1 MNTELCPGDLVT
13 GRNVLFD
20 HCPDSITQV
29 LLARPAGTS
38 YWTLRL
44 PRFSIM
50 TVVEPPARRNVNE
63 PIHVTV
69 LAEEQLVEVFFA
81 DVERIFG
88 VEQ

>member
-1 MNTELCPGDLVT
+1 MIYDLEVGDLVT
-13 GRNVLFD
+13 GRDVIFV
-20 HCPDSITQV
+20 HDSITQV
-29 LLARPAGTS
+29 LLARPTGTS

-63 PIHVTV
+63 PHHVTV
-69 LAEEQLVEVFFA
+69 LAEEQLVEVLFH